1 MVKKIKVTDLPEFDM
16 AEQLRNEEDIAE
28 YLSMVMA
35 DGDTDELIRAIGYV
49 AKGRGMTEIA
59 KVSGLGRESLYKT
72 FRPGAKPQFDTVM
85 KVLKAINVDLK
96 AVTHVNHNT
105 AH

>member
-1 MVKKIKVTDLPEFDM
+1 MVKKIKVADLPEFDM